1 MSGIS
6 HKKLSLFF
14 LIVTICI
21 FFPFVEVSGKN
32 QAIKASDIYLI
43 PGGQTIGIE
52 IQTNVIVVDTY
63 AVKYNGALVNP
74 GKDAGIQAGDVI
86 LSIDGRKITSI
97 EDVKQELARYKI
109 DQNQPMN
116 MIIKR
121 DNKYIA
127 KQLYPTK
134 TDNNM
139 ISMGIYLRD
148 NISGIGTLTF
158 IYNNFYFGA
167 LGHQIKDKHFKDYE
181 IENVNGTIKEA
192 YVTGIKKSV
201 RGKPGE
207 KKARFSK
214 NIGKINSNTITGV
227 YGKIDNPSFISNKKM
242 PIALQKDVKL
252 GNAQI
257 LTCIDGDKVEAFDIK
272 IIDLQKQNEK
282 DIKGIKFKVT
292 DERLLEKTGGIV
304 QGMSGSPIIQ
314 NNRIIGAV
322 THVLVDDASI
332 GYGVYIE
339 YMLEEMGIEIIG

>member
-1 MSGIS
+1 MAIS
-6 HKKLSLFF
+6 NKKLSLFF
-14 LIVTICI
+14 LSLIICI
-21 FFPFVEVSGKN
+21 FFQFVEVSGKS
-32 QAIKASDIYLI
+32 QTLKASDIYLI

-52 IQTNVIVVDTY
+52 IQTSVVVIDTY
-63 AVKYNGALVNP
+63 GVKYNGVFVNP
-74 GKDAGIQAGDVI
+74 GKDAGIQPGDVI
-86 LSIDGRKITSI
+86 LSIDGRKINSI
-97 EDVKQELARYKI
+97 EDVKQELSRYKI
-109 DQNQPMN
+109 GQNEPMN

-121 DNKYIA
+121 DNKYIP

-167 LGHQIKDKHFKDYE
+167 LGHQIKDKHFADYE
-181 IENVNGTIKEA
+181 IENVRGTIKEA

-227 YGKIDNPSFISNKKM
+227 YGKIDNPAFITSNKM
-242 PIALQKDVKL
+242 PIALQKDIKL
-252 GNAQI
+252 GDAQI
-257 LTCIDGDKVEAFDIK
+257 LTSIEGDKVEAFDIK
-272 IIDLQKQNEK
+272 IIDLQRQTEK

-292 DERLLEKTGGIV
+292 DERLLEKTGVIV

-322 THVLVDDASI
+322 THVLVDDTTI